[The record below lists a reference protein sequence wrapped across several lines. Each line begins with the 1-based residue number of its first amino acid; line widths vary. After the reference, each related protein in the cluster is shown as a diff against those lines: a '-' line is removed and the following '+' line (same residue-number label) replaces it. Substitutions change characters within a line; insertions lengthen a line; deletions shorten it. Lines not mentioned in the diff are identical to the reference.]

1 MRKDMDNALKGLV
14 LAAGVVLTCM
24 ILGLG
29 FYIAREA
36 KATASVSANRLT
48 QYRAQ
53 LEEGSLLNYDGLTV
67 SGNEVVN
74 LTKRLVGSYSEGKEA
89 PIIVTIRTKKSSW
102 IYRNR
107 TNTSK
112 LRDST
117 SERYIPPQSEFV
129 VHIGQDDNDVI
140 ISVTLQEN

>member
-1 MRKDMDNALKGLV
+1 MENALKGLV

-36 KATASVSANRLT
+36 KATATVSADRLT
-48 QYRAQ
+48 QYRAE
-53 LEEGSLLNYDGLTV
+53 LEEGNLRNYDGLTV

-74 LTKRLVGSYSEGKEA
+74 LTKRLVGSYNEKKEA
-89 PIIVTIRTKKSSW
+89 PITVTIQMQGKSW
-102 IYRNR
+102 LYKNR
-107 TNTSK
+107 TGTSK

-117 SERYIPPQSEFV
+117 SDRYIPPQSEFV
-129 VHIGQDDNDVI
+129 VHVGQDDNDVI
-140 ISVTLQEN
+140 TSVTLKQN